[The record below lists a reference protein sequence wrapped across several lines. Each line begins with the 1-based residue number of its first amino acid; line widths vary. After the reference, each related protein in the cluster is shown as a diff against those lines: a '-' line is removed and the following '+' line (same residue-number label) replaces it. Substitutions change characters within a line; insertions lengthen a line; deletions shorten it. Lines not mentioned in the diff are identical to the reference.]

1 MPRSLPCVALFAAL
15 PALIGAT
22 GPERAFVG
30 PVMAGHQVEREA
42 VGVPDLNWDEA
53 LALDAQRWATHLART
68 GTFEHEDE
76 VSSDPDV
83 QGENL
88 WMGTRGAWSPDEM
101 VSHWVVEKRHFRSGT
116 FPNVSRTGDLEDV
129 GHYTQ
134 MVWRKSGSVGCAMAS
149 DTRMDYL
156 VCRYAR
162 TGNVEGE
169 RVF

>member
-1 MPRSLPCVALFAAL
+1 MPRSLPCLALLAAL

-22 GPERAFVG
+22 GPERAFVA

-42 VGVPDLNWDEA
+42 VGVPDLDWDDA

-101 VSHWVVEKRHFRSGT
+101 VSHWVVEKRHFQSGT
-116 FPNVSRTGDLEDV
+116 FPYVSRTGDLEDV

-149 DTRMDYL
+149 DARMDYL